1 MMVKGEMF
9 LIIFLFILI
18 GFGFAIIF
26 CYALP
31 YLQDKIHEK
40 RIAYLSFKSEEVKT
54 WFMLKLETNDIFA
67 AFNPINVSVHTGA
80 CNPNIKRD
88 WNAGWR
94 SA

>member
-54 WFMLKLETNDIFA
+54 WFMLKLETHDIFA